1 MNELTHYGV
10 LGMKWGVRRYQNKD
24 GTLTAAGKRRY
35 QNKDGT
41 LTAEGLKRERR
52 KIDRKIKKDSKQ
64 IHRQNDPRW
73 ANRRKV
79 LNAYN
84 RDRMAN
90 QDLSEKWNKAFK
102 AGKGSP
108 EWAAWEAAS
117 KEHSMKFAK
126 QYVDAFLKDVGLTKV
141 SDIGKQYT
149 QDKLYS
155 FEWMKN

>member
-1 MNELTHYGV
+1 MIEKL
-10 LGMKWGVRRYQNKD
+10 
-24 GTLTAAGKRRY
+24 
-35 QNKDGT
+35 
-41 LTAEGLKRERR
+41 
-52 KIDRKIKKDSKQ
+52 KKDSKQ

-102 AGKGSP
+102 AGKDSP
-108 EWAAWEAAS
+108 EWASWEAAS

-126 QYVDAFLKDVGLTKV
+126 QYADAFLKDVGLTKV

-149 QDKLYS
+149 QDKLY
-155 FEWMKN
+155 EWIKNRPITAL